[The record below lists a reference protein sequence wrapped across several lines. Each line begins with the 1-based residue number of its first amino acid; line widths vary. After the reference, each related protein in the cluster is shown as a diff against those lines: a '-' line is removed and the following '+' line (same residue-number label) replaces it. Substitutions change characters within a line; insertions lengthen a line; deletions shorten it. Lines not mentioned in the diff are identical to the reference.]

1 MANVKSQ
8 SGMVTI
14 TSLSQLA
21 KIGLILSSIR
31 QELRDG
37 IVSLPIQLYFIPRTI
52 PTRLLLRLQDEL
64 TDSTQDLSIYITT
77 ISNQR
82 VVSIWQ
88 YPRPLTKSDSLTRAA
103 LLNGEVCMTLME
115 SGSLMRAALLNGEVY
130 MTSMER
136 INLLSPLYI

>member
-21 KIGLILSSIR
+21 KIGFILSNIR

-37 IVSLPIQLYFIPRTI
+37 TVSLPIQLYFIPRTI

-64 TDSTQDLSIYITT
+64 TGLTPDLSIYITT

-82 VVSIWQ
+82 VVSIWR
-88 YPRPLTKSDSLTRAA
+88 YPRPLMKNDSLMRAA
-103 LLNGEVCMTLME
+103 LLNGEVCMTLMA
-115 SGSLMRAALLNGEVY
+115 SSCLIRAALLNGDVY
-130 MTSMER
+130 MTAMER
-136 INLLSPLYI
+136 ISLLSLLYI

>member
-1 MANVKSQ
+1 MENVKSQ

-21 KIGLILSSIR
+21 KIGFILSSIR

-64 TDSTQDLSIYITT
+64 TDSTQDLSIYITI

-82 VVSIWQ
+82 VVSIWR
-88 YPRPLTKSDSLTRAA
+88 YPRPLMKSDSLTRNA
-103 LLNGEVCMTLME
+103 LLSGEVCMTLMA
-115 SGSLMRAALLNGEVY
+115 SSCLIRAALLNGEVY

-136 INLLSPLYI
+136 INLFRTLYI

>member
-8 SGMVTI
+8 SGTATI

-21 KIGLILSSIR
+21 KIGFILSSIR

-64 TDSTQDLSIYITT
+64 TDLTPDLSIYITT

-82 VVSIWQ
+82 VVSIWR
-88 YPRPLTKSDSLTRAA
+88 YLRPLMKSD
-103 LLNGEVCMTLME
+103 
-115 SGSLMRAALLNGEVY
+115 SLMRAALLNGDVCMTLMASSCLIRAALLNGDVY
-130 MTSMER
+130 MTAMER
-136 INLLSPLYI
+136 ISLLSLLYI

>member
-21 KIGLILSSIR
+21 KIGFILSSIQ

-37 IVSLPIQLYFIPRTI
+37 TVSLPIQLYFIPRTI
-52 PTRLLLRLQDEL
+52 PTRLLLKLQDEL
-64 TDSTQDLSIYITT
+64 IDSTQDLSIYITT
-77 ISNQR
+77 ILNQR
-82 VVSIWQ
+82 VVSIWR
-88 YPRPLTKSDSLTRAA
+88 YPRLLMKSDSLTRAA
-103 LLNGEVCMTLME
+103 LLNGEVCMTLMA
-115 SGSLMRAALLNGEVY
+115 SSCLIRAALLNGEVY

-136 INLLSPLYI
+136 INLLRPFYI

>member
-1 MANVKSQ
+1 MENVKSQ

-21 KIGLILSSIR
+21 KIGFILSNIR

-37 IVSLPIQLYFIPRTI
+37 TVSLPIQLYFIPRTI

-64 TDSTQDLSIYITT
+64 TDLTPDLSIYITI

-82 VVSIWQ
+82 VVSIWR
-88 YPRPLTKSDSLTRAA
+88 YPRPLMKSDSLTRAA
-103 LLNGEVCMTLME
+103 LLNGEVCMTLMK
-115 SGSLMRAALLNGEVY
+115 SDILMRDALLNGEVY

-136 INLLSPLYI
+136 INLLRPLYI

>member
-21 KIGLILSSIR
+21 KIGFILSSIQ

-37 IVSLPIQLYFIPRTI
+37 TVSLPIQLYFIPRTI
-52 PTRLLLRLQDEL
+52 PTRLLLKLQDEL
-64 TDSTQDLSIYITT
+64 IDSTQDLSIYITT
-77 ISNQR
+77 ILNQR
-82 VVSIWQ
+82 VVSIWR
-88 YPRPLTKSDSLTRAA
+88 YPRLLMKSDSLTRAA
-103 LLNGEVCMTLME
+103 LLNGEVCMTLMA
-115 SGSLMRAALLNGEVY
+115 SSCLIRAALLNGEVY

>member
-21 KIGLILSSIR
+21 KIGFILSNIR

-37 IVSLPIQLYFIPRTI
+37 TVSLPIQLYFIPRTI

-64 TDSTQDLSIYITT
+64 TDSTRDLSIYITT

-82 VVSIWQ
+82 VVSIWR
-88 YPRPLTKSDSLTRAA
+88 YPRPLMKSDSLTRAA
-103 LLNGEVCMTLME
+103 LLSGEVCMTLMA
-115 SGSLMRAALLNGEVY
+115 SSCLIRAALLNGDVY
-130 MTSMER
+130 MASMER
-136 INLLSPLYI
+136 INLFRTLYI

>member
-21 KIGLILSSIR
+21 KIGFILSNIR

-37 IVSLPIQLYFIPRTI
+37 TVSLPIQLYFIPRII

-64 TDSTQDLSIYITT
+64 TDLTPDLSIYITI

-82 VVSIWQ
+82 VVSIWR
-88 YPRPLTKSDSLTRAA
+88 YPRPLMKSDSLTRAA
-103 LLNGEVCMTLME
+103 LLSGEICMTLIE
-115 SGSLMRAALLNGEVY
+115 SGSLVRAALLNGEVY

-136 INLLSPLYI
+136 INLLRPLYI

>member
-21 KIGLILSSIR
+21 KIGFILSSIR
-31 QELRDG
+31 QELKDG

-64 TDSTQDLSIYITT
+64 TDLTPDLSIYITT

-82 VVSIWQ
+82 VVSIWR
-88 YPRPLTKSDSLTRAA
+88 YPRPLMKSDSLTRAA
-103 LLNGEVCMTLME
+103 LLSGEVCMTLKQLYIL
-115 SGSLMRAALLNGEVY
+115 GILLTIREAN
-130 MTSMER
+130 T
-136 INLLSPLYI
+136 PLYERSGLYGNHIH

>member
-21 KIGLILSSIR
+21 KIGFILSSIQ

-37 IVSLPIQLYFIPRTI
+37 TVSLPIQLYFIPRTI

-64 TDSTQDLSIYITT
+64 TDLTPDLSIYITI
-77 ISNQR
+77 ISNRR
-82 VVSIWQ
+82 VVSIWR
-88 YPRPLTKSDSLTRAA
+88 YPRPLMKSDSLMRAA
-103 LLNGEVCMTLME
+103 LLSGEVCMTLME
-115 SGSLMRAALLNGEVY
+115 
-130 MTSMER
+130 R
-136 INLLSPLYI
+136 INLLRPLYI